1 MDDIYILLLSLISFL
16 AVVVALLISVIFYL
30 LKQNRKAKAQHVT
43 ESSKVLQKQFRG
55 KTDEADEEKCI
66 GIPLLRVDKDNKI
79 IERISL
85 ESEHSGKRKD
95 NTKEVG
101 SQTESKSLKTI
112 GTLTEETLYLVQR
125 SSQTIKEDNDRI
137 IDFNPPKGNR
147 NLGNTCFFNSS
158 LQALYFTKS
167 FREAITCLKPL
178 SRNFENMPLTKN
190 VSQLL
195 EKQAKQ
201 SENHTR
207 ELKGVLSAV
216 RKINN
221 QFGRGTQEDSYELLN
236 TVLGGMFDEINN
248 ADISRM
254 EEGGGSLID
263 VRNIFKGMFIVVYVY
278 DSCNDVE
285 VDFEEFTT
293 LSIPIVDQTDDCTAI
308 THHGLKTVTL
318 ASPLNGVE
326 NGLAALTQIEGYEEQ
341 QLPCRICD
349 SKYVDGTG
357 KSYKRILVFYPPP
370 VLVIHIDRYEM
381 NGSSNLTKNSKQMSY
396 SRRLDISQF
405 CSIANTTMSKQDYLY
420 ELYAVVVHTG
430 AISGGH
436 YYAFVN
442 TTRKHDVKRWEHLVR
457 KSTGDIDTLKREAEI
472 IFQEKRNEMKLER
485 TEEIPEVK
493 PNWYYVSDQTVT
505 PVSEEDVLSHKDAY
519 ILFYEVQ

>member
-1 MDDIYILLLSLISFL
+1 MDDIHILLLSIVSFL
-16 AVVVALLISVIFYL
+16 VLVVAVLILVIVYL
-30 LKQNRKAKAQHVT
+30 LKQKRNAKALNFH
-43 ESSKVLQKQFRG
+43 G
-55 KTDEADEEKCI
+55 KTDEAEEEECSGLIK
-66 GIPLLRVDKDNKI
+66 
-79 IERISL
+79 RIS
-85 ESEHSGKRKD
+85 SENDNSRGKTD
-95 NTKEVG
+95 NTTEVAL
-101 SQTESKSLKTI
+101 QTESKSMKTV
-112 GTLTEETLYLVQR
+112 GTLTEVTLYLVQE
-125 SSQTIKEDNDRI
+125 SSPQTIKKENNKVTG
-137 IDFNPPKGNR
+137 FNTPKGNR

-190 VSQLL
+190 VSRLL
-195 EKQAKQ
+195 EKQTIQ

-207 ELKGVLSAV
+207 ELKSVLSAV
-216 RKINN
+216 RKIND
-221 QFGRGTQEDSYELLN
+221 QFGHGTQEDSYELLN
-236 TVLGGMFDEINN
+236 TVLGGIFDEINN

-278 DSCNDVE
+278 DSCNDIE

-293 LSIPIVDQTDDCTAI
+293 LSIPIVDQSDDCTAI
-308 THHGLKTVTL
+308 THRGLKTVTL

-326 NGLAALTQIEGYEEQ
+326 SGLAALTQIEEFEEQ

-349 SKYVDGTG
+349 SKYVDGTEK
-357 KSYKRILVFYPPP
+357 KSYKRILVFQPPP

-381 NGSSNLTKNSKQMSY
+381 NGSGNLTKNSKQMSY
-396 SRRLDISQF
+396 SRRLDVSQF

-442 TTRKHDVKRWEHLVR
+442 TTRKHDVKRWEHLIR
-457 KSTGDIDTLKREAEI
+457 KSTGEIDTLKREAEI
-472 IFQEKRNEMKLER
+472 ILQEKRNIDEMEEER

>member
-1 MDDIYILLLSLISFL
+1 MDDIHILLLSIVSFL
-16 AVVVALLISVIFYL
+16 VLVVAVLILVIIYL
-30 LKQNRKAKAQHVT
+30 LKQKRNAKALNVT
-43 ESSKVLQKQFRG
+43 ESSKVLQNQFHG
-55 KTDEADEEKCI
+55 KTDEAGEEECI
-66 GIPLLRVDKDNKI
+66 GLIR
-79 IERISL
+79 RISL
-85 ESEHSGKRKD
+85 ENDNSRGKTD
-95 NTKEVG
+95 NTKEVA
-101 SQTESKSLKTI
+101 SQTDSESKSMKTV
-112 GTLTEETLYLVQR
+112 GTLTEVTLYLRQE
-125 SSQTIKEDNDRI
+125 SSPQTIKKENNKVT
-137 IDFNPPKGNR
+137 DFNPPKGNR

-190 VSQLL
+190 VSRLL
-195 EKQAKQ
+195 EKQTIQ

-216 RKINN
+216 RKIND
-221 QFGRGTQEDSYELLN
+221 QFGHGTQEDSYELLN
-236 TVLGGMFDEINN
+236 TVLGGIFDEINN

-278 DSCNDVE
+278 DSCNDIE

-293 LSIPIVDQTDDCTAI
+293 LSIPIVDQSDDCTLSKS
-308 THHGLKTVTL
+308 HHGLKTVTL

-326 NGLAALTQIEGYEEQ
+326 SGLAAFTQTEEFEEQ

-349 SKYVDGTG
+349 SKYVDGTE
-357 KSYKRILVFYPPP
+357 KSYKRMLVFQPPP

-396 SRRLDISQF
+396 SRRLDVSQF
-405 CSIANTTMSKQDYLY
+405 CSIANTTMCKQDYLY

-442 TTRKHDVKRWEHLVR
+442 TTRKHDVKRWEHLIR

-472 IFQEKRNEMKLER
+472 ILQEKRNEMKHER

-493 PNWYYVSDQTVT
+493 PNWYYVSDQIVT

>member
-1 MDDIYILLLSLISFL
+1 MDDIPILLLSIVSFL
-16 AVVVALLISVIFYL
+16 VLVIAVLISVIVYL
-30 LKQNRKAKAQHVT
+30 LKQKRKAKALKVT
-43 ESSKVLQKQFRG
+43 ESSKVIQNEIQLHG
-55 KTDEADEEKCI
+55 KTDEADEEECI
-66 GIPLLRVDKDNKI
+66 GLIK
-79 IERISL
+79 RISI
-85 ESEHSGKRKD
+85 ENDNSREKTD
-95 NTKEVG
+95 NTKEVA
-101 SQTESKSLKTI
+101 SQTESKSMKTV
-112 GTLTEETLYLVQR
+112 GTLTEVTLYLVQE
-125 SSQTIKEDNDRI
+125 SSPQTKENNNVT
-137 IDFNPPKGNR
+137 DFNPPKGNR

-167 FREAITCLKPL
+167 FRDAITCLKPF

-195 EKQAKQ
+195 EKQTKQ
-201 SENHTR
+201 NENHTR

-236 TVLGGMFDEINN
+236 TVLGGIFDEINN
-248 ADISRM
+248 ADISRI
-254 EEGGGSLID
+254 EEGGGSSID

-293 LSIPIVDQTDDCTAI
+293 LSIPIVDQSDDCTTI

-326 NGLAALTQIEGYEEQ
+326 HGLAALTQIEEYEEQ

-349 SKYVDGTG
+349 SKYVDGTK
-357 KSYKRILVFYPPP
+357 KSYKRILVFQPPP

-381 NGSSNLTKNSKQMSY
+381 NGSSNLTKNSKQMSF
-396 SRRLDISQF
+396 SRRLDVSQF
-405 CSIANTTMSKQDYLY
+405 CSIANTTMCKQDYLY

-442 TTRKHDVKRWEHLVR
+442 TTRKHDVKRWERLVR
-457 KSTGDIDTLKREAEI
+457 KSSRDIDTLKREAEI
-472 IFQEKRNEMKLER
+472 ILQEKRNELEQER
-485 TEEIPEVK
+485 TGEVPDVR
-493 PNWYYVSDQTVT
+493 PNWYSVSDQTVT
-505 PVSEEDVLSHKDAY
+505 PVSEEDVLSHRDAY

>member
-1 MDDIYILLLSLISFL
+1 
-16 AVVVALLISVIFYL
+16 
-30 LKQNRKAKAQHVT
+30 
-43 ESSKVLQKQFRG
+43 
-55 KTDEADEEKCI
+55 
-66 GIPLLRVDKDNKI
+66 
-79 IERISL
+79 
-85 ESEHSGKRKD
+85 
-95 NTKEVG
+95 
-101 SQTESKSLKTI
+101 
-112 GTLTEETLYLVQR
+112 
-125 SSQTIKEDNDRI
+125 
-137 IDFNPPKGNR
+137 
-147 NLGNTCFFNSS
+147 
-158 LQALYFTKS
+158 
-167 FREAITCLKPL
+167 
-178 SRNFENMPLTKN
+178 MPLTKN

-195 EKQAKQ
+195 EKQTKQ
-201 SENHTR
+201 SGNHTR
-207 ELKGVLSAV
+207 ELKGVLNAI
-216 RKINN
+216 RKIND
-221 QFGRGTQEDSYELLN
+221 QFGHGTQEDSYELLN
-236 TVLGGMFDEINN
+236 TLLGGLFDEINN

-293 LSIPIVDQTDDCTAI
+293 LSIPIVDQSDDCTAI

-318 ASPLNGVE
+318 ASPSNGVE
-326 NGLAALTQIEGYEEQ
+326 HGLAALTQIEEFEEQ

-349 SKYVDGTG
+349 SKYAEGTG
-357 KSYKRILVFYPPP
+357 KTYKRILVFQPPP

-381 NGSSNLTKNSKQMSY
+381 
-396 SRRLDISQF
+396 
-405 CSIANTTMSKQDYLY
+405 TMSKQDYLY

-442 TTRKHDVKRWEHLVR
+442 TTRKHNVERWEHLIR
-457 KSTGDIDTLKREAEI
+457 KSNGDIDTLKREAEI
-472 IFQEKRNEMKLER
+472 ILQEKRNEMKRER

>member
-1 MDDIYILLLSLISFL
+1 MDDIYILLLCLISFL
-16 AVVVALLISVIFYL
+16 AVVVALLISVIVYL
-30 LKQNRKAKAQHVT
+30 LKQKRKAKAQNVT
-43 ESSKVLQKQFRG
+43 ESSKVLQRQFHG
-55 KTDEADEEKCI
+55 KSDEADEEKGT
-66 GIPLLRVDKDNKI
+66 GIPLLREDKDNKV
-79 IERISL
+79 IEKISL
-85 ESEHSGKRKD
+85 ENEQRRKRKD

-101 SQTESKSLKTI
+101 SQTESISLKTI
-112 GTLTEETLYLVQR
+112 GTLTEETLHPVQE
-125 SSQTIKEDNDRI
+125 IKEDNDKI

-195 EKQAKQ
+195 EKQTKQ
-201 SENHTR
+201 SGNHTR
-207 ELKGVLSAV
+207 ELKGVLNAI
-216 RKINN
+216 RKIND
-221 QFGRGTQEDSYELLN
+221 QFGHGTQEDSYELLN
-236 TVLGGMFDEINN
+236 TLLGGLFDEINN

-293 LSIPIVDQTDDCTAI
+293 LSIPIVDRSDDCTAI

-318 ASPLNGVE
+318 ASPSNGVE
-326 NGLAALTQIEGYEEQ
+326 NGLAALTQIEEFEEQ

-349 SKYVDGTG
+349 SKYAEGTG
-357 KSYKRILVFYPPP
+357 KTYKRMLVFQPPP

-381 NGSSNLTKNSKQMSY
+381 NGLSNLTKNSKPMSY
-396 SRRLDISQF
+396 SRRLDVSQF

-442 TTRKHDVKRWEHLVR
+442 TTRKHNVERWEHLIR
-457 KSTGDIDTLKREAEI
+457 KSNGDIDTLKREAEN
-472 IFQEKRNEMKLER
+472 IFQEKRNEMKRER